1 MLNIDNN
8 YELINQLNWR
18 TLIMGSND
26 HSISKKKKNKNMY
39 VWQWVQYSNKL
50 QIFEEKAYM
59 NDLNFPNI
67 FVTIS
72 H

>member
-1 MLNIDNN
+1 
-8 YELINQLNWR
+8 
-18 TLIMGSND
+18 
-26 HSISKKKKNKNMY
+26 MY
-39 VWQWVQYSNKL
+39 VWQWMQYSYKL

-67 FVTIS
+67 FLTIS

>member
-26 HSISKKKKNKNMY
+26 HSISKKKKKKKQEHVRLTM
-39 VWQWVQYSNKL
+39 SA
-50 QIFEEKAYM
+50 IFKQA
-59 NDLNFPNI
+59 PNL
-67 FVTIS
+67 
-72 H
+72 